1 VVDGTALAAR
11 SLGKCRQG
19 GEAMK
24 GQDFAGN
31 VEPDVT
37 VQAFSTWLTELK
49 FKSGK
54 TLQEMLSEMSLIRD
68 GITSN
73 NVELTD
79 FKRHSTGIS
88 QQMQSQLTDLREK
101 LTNAFGEITSLVKQ
115 KTQSDQEMMKD
126 INSLQQNVSS
136 KTAELEALKKSYS
149 QAHHQLQSSL
159 IQIQNHLQV
168 TNSEVQTAKASCDRV
183 YRDTTQRFAEMDDGL
198 RSLEDKLSVGNAE
211 NRNQMIK
218 LQEEIARIHEH
229 LASVNADF
237 LDHKRATN
245 SVHNRLQSQV
255 WSLEEGR
262 KRQQGGGGGSP
273 PYSQMVG
280 SYQPE
285 PAGAAAEAAAHAAAG
300 LTAPSTTAAG
310 PYTVMQPAG
319 MQAPAAPRY
328 GHGSVVLPCGQ
339 GQAGMHPPPS
349 TTVMGAQMPTRG
361 SVVLPAAPPTTAM
374 VPQGMPYRPAGL

>member
-1 VVDGTALAAR
+1 
-11 SLGKCRQG
+11 
-19 GEAMK
+19 MK
-24 GQDFAGN
+24 GPDFVGT

-88 QQMQSQLTDLREK
+88 QQMQSQLSDLREK

-183 YRDTTQRFAEMDDGL
+183 YKDTTQRFADIDEGL
-198 RSLEDKLSVGNAE
+198 RGIEDKLSVGNAE

-218 LQEEIARIHEH
+218 LQEEIARIHES
-229 LASVNADF
+229 LASVSADF
-237 LDHKRATN
+237 LDHKRNIN

-262 KRQQGGGGGSP
+262 KRQQGGSP
-273 PYSQMVG
+273 PYSQTAG
-280 SYQPE
+280 SYQPD
-285 PAGAAAEAAAHAAAG
+285 PAGPEGGAAMLPAGHASPSAAA
-300 LTAPSTTAAG
+300 TG
-310 PYTVMQPAG
+310 PYTVVQPAG
-319 MQAPAAPRY
+319 MPAAAAAAASRY
-328 GHGSVVLPCGQ
+328 GHGSVVLPCGH
-339 GQAGMHPPPS
+339 GQAGMQHPP
-349 TTVMGAQMPTRG
+349 TTAMGAQAPTRG
-361 SVVLPAAPPTTAM
+361 SVVLPAAAHATAM
-374 VPQGMPYRPAGL
+374 PLPALPYRPAGL